1 MATKELTA
9 QVPEALAAALV
20 ANAEERGIELGQLV
34 VEILNCGLEGFAE
47 LKPHALRVSSGH
59 GSSWDYRD
67 YAGMESQLK
76 DQYLDPTRRPVGQR
90 PGDQMVITGLP
101 TAAR

>member
-1 MATKELTA
+1 MKELTVQLNNELA
-9 QVPEALAAALV
+9 SQLQAAADQQ
-20 ANAEERGIELGQLV
+20 GQELGQLV
-34 VEILNCGLEGFAE
+34 IEILNRGLEGFAE
-47 LKPHALRVSSGH
+47 LKPHSLRVSSGH
-59 GSSWDYRD
+59 GIAWDYRD

-76 DQYLDPTRRPVGQR
+76 EQLDPTRRPVGQR

>member
-1 MATKELTA
+1 MKELKVQLTDKLA
-9 QVPEALAAALV
+9 SQLKAAADQQGQ
-20 ANAEERGIELGQLV
+20 EPGQLV
-34 VEILNCGLEGFAE
+34 VEILNRGLEGFAE

-76 DQYLDPTRRPVGQR
+76 DQYLDPTRLPVGQR